1 MIKHQLFTN
10 LKSLPFRQLNALLLL
25 FLVNISLFSQKRE
38 IDKKI
43 DSISFYL
50 NNAKGA
56 DKFLYLKRAVLL
68 SEELKIDSLIK
79 HTSIEY
85 AKQSYF
91 RKDTLGLT
99 FSVNKLLNHFQL
111 KKDSFSLAKAYH
123 LEALNHKIKNNID
136 STFYYFHKSKNIY
149 IALKDSIEIGR
160 RLLSMANLQLDEK
173 DYLGGEITAIEGIKY
188 IEPIKEYRTLISLY
202 QALGNS
208 LAHTKKPKEAR
219 VYYLKA
225 NKINKF
231 IKLKYYREKNL
242 VNLSTNIG
250 MTFKDEGNF
259 KKATALFKEG
269 LSYDSLEI
277 KYPAQYQI
285 LLGNL
290 SSIYF
295 EQGKIEKAIEGFK
308 IVLNSRIKSKN
319 MYRQSVSHSFLAEV
333 YLKNKNYSLAK
344 KHAKKGLELA
354 RKTRNTKQIL
364 ECLTFLSKLTKGK
377 IAKKYLRDYIKLN
390 DSLFTRERNLKNQ
403 FAKVRYETDK
413 KDKENASLKEEN
425 TKKQIELEREQ
436 QQKTIGWLLAGVS
449 ILFIG
454 FSANIVRNRRK
465 KIIFEAKIKQIE
477 VREKERQKIAKSL
490 HDEVAGDL
498 RMLHLKLE
506 KKNQTEEAN
515 SLDIIKENVRN
526 LSHQLSSESFDDVFF
541 KDQIINL
548 ISDFFETGFRVK
560 VEEIDSVNWQEIKN
574 AIKRILF
581 LAVRE
586 SIQNAKKHG
595 AAKNV
600 VLNFNETKNVVFLTI
615 SDDGKGF
622 DLAEKRSGIGLK
634 NMKERI
640 EEING
645 VFSIE
650 SDSEKGTT
658 IKIEI
663 PKNGN

>member
-250 MTFKDEGNF
+250 MTFKDEGNL